1 MERRQYPLLSGLNGI
16 EDFLKLPDSALD
28 ALAGELRA
36 RMIDVVCENGGHLA
50 SSLGAVELIIAMHRV
65 FCKPEDRLVFDVGHQ
80 AYAHKL
86 LTGRNARFDTLRT
99 EGGISG
105 FPKRE
110 ESGYDAF
117 NTGHA
122 STSVSAAL
130 GMARAMRLRGIDG
143 TAVALI
149 GDGAL
154 SGGMAF
160 EALND
165 AGESNLP
172 LVVVLNDNDMSIAAN
187 VGSLRQSLTNMRTSQ
202 GYVRFKR
209 GLVRLLDTGPVGR
222 WLSRHME
229 DFKNRVKNFLL
240 PHLLFEEMGFT
251 YLGPID
257 GHDVR
262 ELTRVLRRARALR
275 RPVIVHAVTQ
285 KGRGYAPAEQNPERF
300 HGVPPHR
307 PDGAAEA
314 PRKSNSEV
322 FGEALERLAERDDRI
337 VAVSAAMP
345 SGTGLTRFARRYP
358 DWFFDVGIAEQH
370 AVTMAAGMAAGGLR
384 PVVAIYSSFLQRSYD
399 QLLHDVCLQRLPVV
413 CALDRAGLVGED
425 GETHQGIYDVAY
437 LTAMPGMAI
446 YSPATQQELEAM
458 LEMAVSR
465 GEPAAIRYN
474 RGSLMRREACEPLT
488 FGRWETWLPVQE
500 VTIVATGCM
509 LELAL
514 PVAQETGAG
523 LLNAR
528 FLHALDETA
537 LDALRGRAAR
547 VITLED
553 GVVSFGTR
561 MQAALSPLPV
571 VALGVPNEPVAQGT
585 VAQQRARYGLT
596 AERLRRIILEGV

>member
-222 WLSRHME
+222 WLSRPHGR
-229 DFKNRVKNFLL
+229 FQKPRQKL
-240 PHLLFEEMGFT
+240 P
-251 YLGPID
+251 
-257 GHDVR
+257 
-262 ELTRVLRRARALR
+262 
-275 RPVIVHAVTQ
+275 
-285 KGRGYAPAEQNPERF
+285 
-300 HGVPPHR
+300 
-307 PDGAAEA
+307 AAA
-314 PRKSNSEV
+314 
-322 FGEALERLAERDDRI
+322 
-337 VAVSAAMP
+337 
-345 SGTGLTRFARRYP
+345 
-358 DWFFDVGIAEQH
+358 
-370 AVTMAAGMAAGGLR
+370 
-384 PVVAIYSSFLQRSYD
+384 PVV
-399 QLLHDVCLQRLPVV
+399 
-413 CALDRAGLVGED
+413 
-425 GETHQGIYDVAY
+425 
-437 LTAMPGMAI
+437 
-446 YSPATQQELEAM
+446 
-458 LEMAVSR
+458 
-465 GEPAAIRYN
+465 
-474 RGSLMRREACEPLT
+474 
-488 FGRWETWLPVQE
+488 
-500 VTIVATGCM
+500 
-509 LELAL
+509 
-514 PVAQETGAG
+514 
-523 LLNAR
+523 
-528 FLHALDETA
+528 
-537 LDALRGRAAR
+537 
-547 VITLED
+547 
-553 GVVSFGTR
+553 
-561 MQAALSPLPV
+561 
-571 VALGVPNEPVAQGT
+571 
-585 VAQQRARYGLT
+585 
-596 AERLRRIILEGV
+596 